1 MREAKE
7 EVVAR
12 MMQWRRV
19 GRRLRARQAEADC
32 QGLHR
37 GSFLLE
43 LIKRRR
49 RLVCVKRRNYFQF
62 TKE

>member
-7 EVVAR
+7 EVGAR
-12 MMQWRRV
+12 VMQWRRV
-19 GRRLRARQAEADC
+19 GRRQRARQAEADG

-43 LIKRRR
+43 LIKTRRR
-49 RLVCVKRRNYFQF
+49 FVCVKRRNYFQF